1 MCGVI
6 FQNKKKS
13 AALLLRSGDLQGG
26 TPPFA
31 NTFNGSETS
40 SRASSP
46 PVYRFSPRGKSEQV
60 FSKSQ
65 LNAHQFLLCYRCH

>member
-46 PVYRFSPRGKSEQV
+46 PVLRFSPRGKSEQV
-60 FSKSQ
+60 LSKSD
-65 LNAHQFLLCYRCH
+65 LNAH